1 MSKHLHQFYEKTK
14 LVHIGLCVALLFIL
28 IFIVAP
34 LNLGYKKTKM
44 GQVIIVGILAY
55 ILYINF
61 TETHNCALMEKNNT
75 RKGIHTD
82 DKNDDGKND
91 DGKND
96 DDKGKPDDG
105 MSNNIILSY
114 ILSAFIMALL
124 VYVVYSIL

>member
-14 LVHIGLCVALLFIL
+14 YVHIGLSVALLFIL
-28 IFIVAP
+28 IFVVAP

-44 GQVIIVGILAY
+44 GQAIIVGILAY

-75 RKGIHTD
+75 HKSI
-82 DKNDDGKND
+82 N
-91 DGKND
+91 
-96 DDKGKPDDG
+96 DDG

-114 ILSAFIMALL
+114 ILSGFIMILL

>member
-14 LVHIGLCVALLFIL
+14 NVHIGLCVALLFIL

-44 GQVIIVGILAY
+44 GQVMIVGILAY

-82 DKNDDGKND
+82 
-91 DGKND
+91 GKND

-114 ILSAFIMALL
+114 ILTGFIMALL